1 MTGDQRTFRTAFA
14 ELAKTFARPVDF
26 DEDGSCLLD
35 VDGQA
40 SVVLQDMPGRAGV
53 FVWAVV
59 TGLPEDGDAA
69 ARARYLLELQD
80 CWRETEGFWFA
91 LDPDSRRLV
100 LQGLV
105 GYDELATAEAI
116 AERLESFL
124 EVLER
129 TRRELASRWPSDA
142 DADTE
147 WEAE

>member
-1 MTGDQRTFRTAFA
+1 MTDNQQTFRAAFA
-14 ELAKTFARPVDF
+14 ALAKTFARPADF
-26 DEDGSCLLD
+26 DADGACILD
-35 VDGQA
+35 ADGGS
-40 SVVLQDMPGRAGV
+40 SVVLQDVPERVGV
-53 FVWAVV
+53 FIWAVV
-59 TGLPEDGDAA
+59 TGLPEDESAA

-105 GYDELATAEAI
+105 EYDELATADAI

-129 TRRELASRWPSDA
+129 TRRELTSRWPSDA

-147 WEAE
+147 WEDE

>member
-1 MTGDQRTFRTAFA
+1 MVDQQTFRAAFA
-14 ELAKTFARPVDF
+14 ELAKTFVRPADF
-26 DEDGSCLLD
+26 DEDGACVLD
-35 VDGQA
+35 ADGRT
-40 SVVLQDMPGRAGV
+40 SVVLQDLSDRDGV
-53 FVWAVV
+53 FIWAVV
-59 TGLPEDGDAA
+59 TGLPEDEDAA

-105 GYDELATAEAI
+105 EYDDLATADAI

-124 EVLER
+124 EVVER
-129 TRRELASRWPSDA
+129 TRREFASRWPSDA

-147 WEAE
+147 WEVE